1 MKAHP
6 PKFMINVCLTH
17 QWREGSGT
25 RYCKAPPKLTADIVP
40 MKGVAF
46 SSSCPKVAVEAET
59 GKTLTCSANKR
70 RAGFAV
76 TAQQLIKAS
85 RLLTSGEV

>member
-1 MKAHP
+1 VWLSAAH
-6 PKFMINVCLTH
+6 V
-17 QWREGSGT
+17 Q
-25 RYCKAPPKLTADIVP
+25 KLLL
-40 MKGVAF
+40 KL
-46 SSSCPKVAVEAET
+46 KLE
-59 GKTLTCSANKR
+59 KTLTCSANKR